1 MPEPKSPAPLRI
13 GGASGSF
20 WGDSSVGASQLVE
33 RGLIDV
39 LVFDYLAEAT
49 MAILAAAQRKN
60 PEAGYATDFIDTAMR
75 QTLAEVLRRGMQVVS
90 SAGGINP
97 QACARALQALA
108 TELGL
113 GLTIAVVEGDD
124 LRPALPGWREAAPG
138 GQLIDL
144 GICRWRA
151 AEPGGGLAGG
161 GAWMFATGCGGLT
174 PPARCRARMR

>member
-1 MPEPKSPAPLRI
+1 MTEPKSPAPLRI
-13 GGASGSF
+13 GGASGF
-20 WGDSSVGASQLVE
+20 WGDSSVGAPQLVNS
-33 RGLIDV
+33 GLIDV
-39 LVFDYLAEAT
+39 LMFDHLAETT
-49 MAILAAAQRKN
+49 MAMLGAAQRKN
-60 PEAGYATDFIDTAMR
+60 PEAGYATDFVDTAMR
-75 QTLAEVLRRGMQVVS
+75 QTLAEVLRRGIQVVS
-90 SAGGINP
+90 NAGGINP

-144 GICRWRA
+144 GICRWGA
-151 AEPGGGLAGG
+151 AELGGGLVGG
-161 GAWMFATGCGGLT
+161 GAWVFATGCGGLT

>member
-1 MPEPKSPAPLRI
+1 MARL
-13 GGASGSF
+13 AF
-20 WGDSSVGASQLVE
+20 WGDSSVGAPQLVNS
-33 RGLIDV
+33 GLIDV
-39 LVFDYLAEAT
+39 LMFDHLAETT
-49 MAILAAAQRKN
+49 MAMLGAAQRKN
-60 PEAGYATDFIDTAMR
+60 PEAGDATDFVDTAMR
-75 QTLAEVLRRGMQVVS
+75 QTLAEVLRRGIKVVS

-124 LRPALPGWREAAPG
+124 LRPALPGWRETAPG

-144 GICRWRA
+144 GICRWGA
-151 AEPGGGLAGG
+151 AELGGGLAGG
-161 GAWMFATGCGGLT
+161 GAWVFATGCGGLT

>member
-1 MPEPKSPAPLRI
+1 MTEPKSPAPLRI
-13 GGASGSF
+13 GGASGF
-20 WGDSSVGASQLVE
+20 WGDSSVGAPQLVNS
-33 RGLIDV
+33 GLIAV
-39 LVFDYLAEAT
+39 LMFDHLAETT
-49 MAILAAAQRKN
+49 MAMLAAAQRKN
-60 PEAGYATDFIDTAMR
+60 PEAGYATDFVDTAMR
-75 QTLAEVLRRGMQVVS
+75 QTLAEVLRRGIQVVS
-90 SAGGINP
+90 NAGGINP

-144 GICRWRA
+144 GICRWGA
-151 AEPGGGLAGG
+151 AELGGGLVGG
-161 GAWMFATGCGGLT
+161 GAWVFATGCGGLT